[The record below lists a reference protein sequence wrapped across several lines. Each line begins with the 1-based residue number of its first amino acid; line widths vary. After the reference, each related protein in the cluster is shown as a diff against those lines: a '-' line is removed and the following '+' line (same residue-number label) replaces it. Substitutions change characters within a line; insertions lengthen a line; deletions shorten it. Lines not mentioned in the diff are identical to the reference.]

1 MLLLQIML
9 SQLEISPL
17 VGLCTLLQLWTQR
30 FSQGLMGLFVSA
42 GETGR
47 MLRGRDGK
55 HLIKKNNKVYQDLT
69 ECLPLVQVH
78 CAFMEMWL
86 QLH

>member
-1 MLLLQIML
+1 
-9 SQLEISPL
+9 
-17 VGLCTLLQLWTQR
+17 
-30 FSQGLMGLFVSA
+30 MGLFVSA

-55 HLIKKNNKVYQDLT
+55 HLIKKTNKVYQDLT

-78 CAFMEMWL
+78 CAFMEMRL
-86 QLH
+86 QLV

>member
-1 MLLLQIML
+1 
-9 SQLEISPL
+9 
-17 VGLCTLLQLWTQR
+17 
-30 FSQGLMGLFVSA
+30 MGLFVSA

-55 HLIKKNNKVYQDLT
+55 HLIKKKQQGLSRFDRVSAA
-69 ECLPLVQVH
+69 CSGSVH
-78 CAFMEMWL
+78 RAFMEMWL